1 MALRA
6 TLAAAALASALAAA
20 SPLPHLMYLLVD
32 DWGHADVGYHRPG
45 FNETVTPNIDG
56 LVKVGVELNQG
67 YVHKYCSPTRSS
79 IQSGRLPFH
88 VNVLN
93 DDMAIW
99 NKQDPISG
107 FAGVPRNMTTMAMH
121 LSKAGYSTHMAGKVR
136 MHCAARRR
144 SAHPLRAPPSRRTLT
159 LLSRAAARAAPRACS
174 GTRAWPPSTT
184 RRTAA
189 ATTPA
194 SSTSTTPT
202 CVPRARTAGTA
213 ATCTSALP
221 PVPA

>member
-45 FNETVTPNIDG
+45 FNETITPNIDA

-79 IQSGRLPFH
+79 VQSGRLPYH

-93 DDMAIW
+93 DDMSIW
-99 NKQDPISG
+99 NKQDPVAG
-107 FAGVPRNMTTMAMH
+107 FAGVPRNMASALTQNPLPARAHTR
-121 LSKAGYSTHMAGKVR
+121 THTHPYRKL
-136 MHCAARRR
+136 RRH
-144 SAHPLRAPPSRRTLT
+144 SCTLT
-159 LLSRAAARAAPRACS
+159 P
-174 GTRAWPPSTT
+174 
-184 RRTAA
+184 
-189 ATTPA
+189 
-194 SSTSTTPT
+194 
-202 CVPRARTAGTA
+202 
-213 ATCTSALP
+213 
-221 PVPA
+221 